1 MLNNY
6 FYESFDLKIDLEL
19 GKALVADPSKKE
31 LQRFKA
37 LLDGV
42 WPK

>member
-31 LQRFKA
+31 GFIGWRLT
-37 LLDGV
+37 
-42 WPK
+42 